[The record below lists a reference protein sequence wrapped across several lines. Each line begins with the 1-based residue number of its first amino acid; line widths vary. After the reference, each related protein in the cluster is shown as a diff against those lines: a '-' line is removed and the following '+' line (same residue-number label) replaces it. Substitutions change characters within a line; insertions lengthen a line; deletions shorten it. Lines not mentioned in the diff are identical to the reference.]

1 MSKLSRATFI
11 LLAYNQEAY
20 VAEAIA
26 GALAQDYPDLEI
38 ILSDDGSSDGS
49 FAIIEQ
55 AVRRYDGPHRV
66 IASRTPVNSGLLA
79 HIYHAVAKASGELI
93 VVAAGDDI
101 SLPQRVRVLAEEWQ
115 RTGASALFSDWQV
128 IDEQGEFT
136 GRGSKKGERNDL
148 ARWFADG
155 QIVMIPGA
163 TAAYD
168 RSVFSAIYLPDFPI
182 FCEDAFFS
190 LMLKLRSRRVVHIE
204 QDLVQ
209 YRAHGQSLINRPLE
223 KTDLVENERRLEQ
236 FSEMVR
242 QTFDYVANAVRTGT
256 GADPAFGTASSSNW
270 PAIQSDLR
278 HARFRTRW
286 IDAPVTGRLAEL
298 ARVAGSRAKLRWLL
312 PRIGGLT
319 TLRIQ
324 RAITAQLR
332 GKR

>member
-26 GALAQDYPDLEI
+26 GALGQDYPDLEI
-38 ILSDDGSSDGS
+38 ILSDDGSSDCS
-49 FAIIEQ
+49 FAIIEE

-66 IASRTPVNSGLLA
+66 IASRTPVNAGLLA
-79 HIYHAVAKASGELI
+79 HIYHAVGKASGELI
-93 VVAAGDDI
+93 VVAAGDDV

-115 RTGASALFSDWQV
+115 RTGANALFSDWQV
-128 IDEQGEFT
+128 IDEQGKIT
-136 GRGSKKGERNDL
+136 GRGSRKGEWNDL
-148 ARWFADG
+148 ACWFADG

-168 RSVFSAIYLPDFPI
+168 RSVFSAVYLPDFPI
-182 FCEDAFFS
+182 FAEDAFFS
-190 LMLKLRSRRVVHIE
+190 LMLKLRSRPVVLVAQE
-204 QDLVQ
+204 LVQ

-223 KTDLVENERRLEQ
+223 ATDLVENERRLEQ
-236 FSEMVR
+236 YSEMMM
-242 QTFDYVANAVRTGT
+242 QTYEYVANAAWTGT
-256 GADPAFGTASSSNW
+256 GADPAFGTASSVNW
-270 PAIQSDLR
+270 LAIQSDIR

-298 ARVAGSRAKLRWLL
+298 GRVAGSRAKLRWLL
-312 PRIGGLT
+312 PRVGGLT